1 MNLERIDAFDINF
14 VDSAARREFKLNS
27 STGMGESRI
36 YIGNDEAKY
45 DEFFEFDNVEYFVT
59 EKKDLLKYIDDAYQ
73 EYMFPSQDYRSD
85 VTSMYNELK
94 KETENIQEELLKY
107 KFRKT
112 FDSQNRYYLVLV
124 DGGDNRKN
132 YNYIRNIALPRVTKY
147 CFIKFKDKNTNK
159 MYIYM
164 RPILFNDLKVKEEI
178 DEILIETNSE
188 NSAAK

>member
-73 EYMFPSQDYRSD
+73 EYI
-85 VTSMYNELK
+85 LK
-94 KETENIQEELLKY
+94 I
-107 KFRKT
+107 
-112 FDSQNRYYLVLV
+112 D
-124 DGGDNRKN
+124 
-132 YNYIRNIALPRVTKY
+132 I
-147 CFIKFKDKNTNK
+147 
-159 MYIYM
+159 
-164 RPILFNDLKVKEEI
+164 ILY
-178 DEILIETNSE
+178 
-188 NSAAK
+188 